1 MIKSLNWLLLSL
13 VISPVFATT
22 PMLER
27 LEPRG
32 AQRGKAVKLSLI
44 GIGLTSDAEI
54 LTTLPG
60 SITALTPPKHT
71 ETELPFLLEV
81 PSDAAID
88 TYPIRIRTKDGLSNA
103 LLFTIGAFPE
113 TIELE
118 SKPELDVPPNDSIET
133 AQSISAPIT
142 VNGNLEAGDRDYYRI
157 ETRVG
162 NRLVIEIEARRVGSA
177 VDPIL
182 RVIDAEGNVVAHSED
197 ALGLG
202 VDARVEVFFDKKGPY
217 FVEVHET
224 KFSTLTENFYRLK
237 IGDFSYA
244 DGFFPLGWQRHDE
257 AEVELFGGNLTGRK
271 TLYPELEEVDK
282 EARSVRIS
290 IPGKPGALPI
300 SFTVGMDPE
309 TLEPRKV
316 HGRSLRP
323 GTLVNGRI
331 TEMGEVDRYT
341 LAVNPR
347 ETWRLEI
354 DSASL
359 GTSSLYALL
368 TLYNEQGVKLAS
380 AGDNPPRENV
390 YEVVSGMDP
399 GEDPFVVLKI
409 PESIHTLTITVEDL
423 LGRGGQRFGY
433 RLLAKKEPGD
443 FKLSTPTPYI
453 NIPKRGTAQFSV
465 IANRRGYQGAIKIDI
480 PNLPNDIEMNGG
492 NIAPVNSEDEG
503 GLRRRSAIVTLTPQP
518 GVQTG
523 LLNLEIWGSG
533 ELENGRTFQRHAL
546 SPVLISVTSA
556 TDFFHDFEA
565 PIMDTTLAATIAPEE
580 PAVLEILT
588 PRFVQLIMGQS
599 HEVSWSFHAR
609 KPGIE
614 PPEKVDVQLGIG
626 AFVTRGNQKKYAT
639 EGTFDVLVSEVADL
653 GTNFSDLP
661 MQFDMLVSGKIEVAG
676 IERVVY
682 APALTFEIVPGY
694 DVQLPTEIALS
705 AGETKVLNGSV
716 THEPGFTSPVLI
728 SFNGLPNGVTCQQIT
743 VTKAM
748 QFELACK
755 ADQKVKLGRHDIQ
768 ITTSTTS
775 SGSNAGRKQ
784 TPLRIKPIEAKLS
797 IGKLSNA
804 VTSAL

>member
-1 MIKSLNWLLLSL
+1 MIKSLNWLLLPL
-13 VISPVFATT
+13 VISPVFAIA

-32 AQRGKAVKLSLI
+32 AQRGKAVKLTLI
-44 GIGLTSDAEI
+44 GTGLTSDTEI

-60 SITALTPPKHT
+60 GITALTPSKRP
-71 ETELPFLLEV
+71 EAGLPFLLEL

-113 TIELE
+113 TIEFE
-118 SKPELDVPPNDSIET
+118 SDPELDVLPNDSIGT
-133 AQSISAPIT
+133 AQSIPTPIT

-157 ETRVG
+157 ETKVG
-162 NRLVIEIEARRVGSA
+162 NRLVVEIEARRLGSA

-182 RVIDAEGNVVAHSED
+182 RVMDVEGNTVARSED
-197 ALGLG
+197 TLGLG
-202 VDARVEVFFDKKGPY
+202 VDARVEVSFDKEGPY

-224 KFSTLTENFYRLK
+224 KFSTLEENFYRLK
-237 IGDFSYA
+237 IGDFSYV
-244 DGFFPLGWQRHDE
+244 DGFFPLGWQRRSE
-257 AEVELFGGNLTGRK
+257 VEVELFGGNLTGRK
-271 TLYPELEEVDK
+271 TLHPELGKVDK
-282 EARSVRIS
+282 EARSVRIQ

-316 HGRSLRP
+316 HGRSLSP
-323 GTLVNGRI
+323 GILVNGRI
-331 TEMGEVDRYT
+331 TETGEVDRYA
-341 LAVNPR
+341 LAVNPE
-347 ETWRLEI
+347 ETWRLEV

-359 GTSSLYALL
+359 DTSSLYALL
-368 TLYNEQGVKLAS
+368 TLYNGQGVKLAS

-409 PESIHTLTITVEDL
+409 PEGTHTLTITVEDL

-433 RLLAKKEPGD
+433 RLLAKKERGD
-443 FKLSTPTPYI
+443 FELSTATPYI
-453 NIPKRGTAQFSV
+453 NIPERGTAQFSV
-465 IANRRGYQGAIKIDI
+465 IANRRGYRGAIKIYI
-480 PNLPNDIEMNGG
+480 PNLPNDIEMDGG
-492 NIAPVNSEDEG
+492 NIAPVNPEDEG
-503 GLRRRSAIVTLTPQP
+503 GLLRRSAIVTLTPQP
-518 GVQTG
+518 GAQAG

-533 ELENGRTFQRHAL
+533 ELENGRIFRRHAL

-556 TDFFHDFEA
+556 TDFFHDFDA
-565 PIMDTTLAATIAPEE
+565 PIMDTTLAATVVPEE

-588 PRFVQLIMGQS
+588 PRFVQLVMGQG
-599 HEVSWSFHAR
+599 HQVSWIFHAR
-609 KPGIE
+609 QSGIE

-626 AFVTRGNQKKYAT
+626 VFVTRGNQKKYAT
-639 EGTFDVLVSEVADL
+639 EGTFDVLVSESADL

-661 MQFDMLVSGKIEVAG
+661 MRFDMLVSGKIEVAG
-676 IERVVY
+676 IERLVY
-682 APALTFEIVPGY
+682 APAITFEIVPGY
-694 DVQLPTEIALS
+694 DVRLPTEITLS
-705 AGETKVLNGSV
+705 AGETKVLTGSV
-716 THEPGFTSPVLI
+716 THELGFTSPISI
-728 SFNGLPNGVTCQQIT
+728 SFSGLPNGVTCQQIT
-743 VTKAM
+743 VTKAT

-755 ADQKVKLGRHDIQ
+755 ADQKVELGHHDVQ

-775 SGSNAGRKQ
+775 SKSSAGRKQ

-797 IGKLSNA
+797 IEKSSNA